1 MTGIFNEQD
10 TTNLDTNNEN
20 NTANLTP
27 ADAIVNKLM
36 EIKREDGSP
45 KYETIDDALEALKHS
60 QSFIP
65 QLQQEN
71 AEWRKKAEEAEAL
84 KQTIERL
91 TKEKNMNEEK
101 PNATPGTNGGL
112 SEEAV
117 AKLVEQTLTSREQK
131 SVAEKNVNTVRDS
144 LIQKFGSEEKAREFH
159 DNKAKELGLD
169 PAKLAAIAAT
179 SPQAALT
186 LLGEVSKT
194 PPTINTSSV
203 HLNGNPSTEELKA
216 PEVSLLSGR
225 GATAKNQLDYYKK
238 VKDKVFR
245 ELNVT

>member
-1 MTGIFNEQD
+1 MTGIFNNEQD
-10 TTNLDTNNEN
+10 TTNLENNEN
-20 NTANLTP
+20 NTAKPNP
-27 ADAIVNKLM
+27 ADVIVNKLM

-45 KYETIDDALEALKHS
+45 KYESLDDALEALKHS

-71 AEWRKKAEEAEAL
+71 ATLRAQAQENETL

-91 TKEKNMNEEK
+91 TQEKQVNEEK
-101 PNATPGTNGGL
+101 PNAPTGTNGGL

-117 AKLVEQTLTSREQK
+117 AALVEQTLTSREQK
-131 SVAEKNVNTVRDS
+131 TVAEKNVNTVRDS
-144 LIQKFGSEEKAREFH
+144 LIQKYGSEEKAREYH

-194 PPTINTSSV
+194 PTPINTSSV
-203 HLNGNPSTEELKA
+203 HLNGTPSTEELKA
-216 PEVSLLSGR
+216 PETSLLSGR
-225 GATAKNQLDYYKK
+225 GATAKAQMDYYKRVKEK
-238 VKDKVFR
+238 VYRD
-245 ELNVT
+245 LNVT

>member
-1 MTGIFNEQD
+1 VTGIFNEQD
-10 TTNLDTNNEN
+10 TTNLENTNEN
-20 NTANLTP
+20 NTADQNP
-27 ADAIVNKLM
+27 VDAIVNKLM
-36 EIKREDGSP
+36 DIKREDGSP
-45 KYETIDDALEALKHS
+45 KYESIDDALEALKHS
-60 QSFIP
+60 QTFIP

-71 AEWRKKAEEAEAL
+71 ADLRAKAQENETL

-91 TKEKNMNEEK
+91 TQGNNMNEEK
-101 PNATPGTNGGL
+101 PNAQTSTNGGL

-117 AKLVEQTLTSREQK
+117 ARLVEQTLATREEK
-131 SVAEKNVNTVRDS
+131 SNAEKNVGVVRAS
-144 LIQKFGSEEKAREFH
+144 LIQKYGSEEKAREYH

-194 PPTINTSSV
+194 PTPINTSSV
-203 HLNGNPSTEELKA
+203 LLPHSQSTEELKA

-225 GATAKNQLDYYKK
+225 GATAKNQIDFYKK
-238 VKDKVFR
+238 VKDKVLR
-245 ELNVT
+245 DLNVT